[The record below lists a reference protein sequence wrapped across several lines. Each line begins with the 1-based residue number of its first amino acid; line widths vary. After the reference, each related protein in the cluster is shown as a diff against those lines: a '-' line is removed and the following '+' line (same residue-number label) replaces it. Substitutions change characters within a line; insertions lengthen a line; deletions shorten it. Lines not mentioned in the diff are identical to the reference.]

1 MIVAIMP
8 KITNNAQRLLILVMV
23 IFYWRYYQNFI
34 TNKREQWIFMSKKRI
49 QCKKFCKT
57 RKIRMETLVYIE
69 VLLRGI

>member
-34 TNKREQWIFMSKKRI
+34 TNKTEQWIFMSKKGYN
-49 QCKKFCKT
+49 
-57 RKIRMETLVYIE
+57 V
-69 VLLRGI
+69 